1 MNAKPHI
8 VAVLGMEHYNEAL
21 WREVREQLEPDAKL
35 SRFTE
40 KDLQKQSPEAAQA
53 IREADCVFMT
63 MLNFKSETDWLREQ
77 VQQSRAKTVFAFE
90 SMPEVMQLTKVGDY
104 NMAGKAGMPEG
115 MKKVARMLVGGR
127 EEDTLYGFTKLMK
140 FTRVMMRFIPERM
153 HDFKNWMQ
161 VNIYWNQPEA
171 NNIVNMFRFIL
182 REYFNGTARVEPASD
197 VPLMGLYHPD
207 APDLF
212 HDVKAF
218 RRWRDRRGK
227 PQSAAGTIG
236 LLFFRKHLL
245 QDRGYIT
252 DVLRALEA
260 RKLYVYPVFVAG
272 IESHVAV
279 RDWLAKEHLDA
290 LVSTIGFALVGG
302 PAGSTK
308 PGQAAAIA
316 NEILTKLN
324 APYIVTQ
331 PLYVQDY
338 KDWHE
343 HGVGPM
349 QSTILYSVPEMD
361 GAISPVVLGALK
373 DGRYVA
379 DPDRL
384 ARLSDLTARWVAL
397 RRKKNAEKRIAVVA
411 YDFPPG
417 AGKKA
422 TAALLDV
429 PSSILEILRRLK
441 AEGYNT
447 GELPA
452 TREELLS
459 VLDVATDSHQA
470 VTSGQARV
478 VTRNQFREITTPRE
492 RERLEARWGSF
503 PGEMGAMGR
512 DAVFVG
518 GLQFGNVLVTI
529 QPRYYLEGDPMRL
542 LFDKEN
548 VPPYQYLAFYRYVSR
563 LFRADALIHVGMHG
577 SAEWMPGVQLGM
589 TSECWPDALL
599 GELPHLY
606 LYPSNNPSEANLAK
620 RRGYATMISHA
631 VPPLSRAGL
640 YKELL
645 QLNDL
650 LSDYRERLRAAGESS
665 AALDP
670 SIEEAI
676 MQRVAL
682 ANIDT
687 DCPRLA
693 GEAFG
698 AYASRLYAYL
708 HELQERLIT
717 GSLHVFGV
725 ASPLTTQVT
734 LVTEALKAHGNG
746 SSVASLAIKA
756 LAPGGTANGV
766 ASAYGDLSA
775 RARRGDASA
784 LELRQAVD
792 AACEAFVERAVFAD
806 EAPQTAFTAVVGS
819 AQHAPHLE
827 PALAEALRESVDF
840 GRTLKN
846 ALGDSRC
853 ELDAIAR
860 ALSGGFIAPGPGG
873 DLIRDGASVM
883 PTGRNLHA
891 IDPWRIPSEAAYL
904 RGSKIGASIVA
915 RHLEESG
922 GVYPETVAQVLWGLD
937 TIKTKGEA
945 VATVLHFIGARPAF
959 DGQGKISH
967 YELIPLAELGRPRID
982 VLLNL
987 SPVFRDTFEVVMDHL
1002 DKVVRTAATADEPLE
1017 MNFIKKHVT
1026 AEIEAGTSFEDASAR
1041 VLTQAPGSYGT
1052 YVDDMVDDSAWKSQ
1066 DDLESVYLRRNSYAY
1081 GNGRHGQPVP
1091 QILDRLLGT
1100 VGRVVQEID
1109 SIEFGIS
1116 DIDHYFSS
1124 SGALYMAA
1132 KKRAGEGGGVKLN
1145 YVETFTAET
1154 TIRDVDQVLR
1164 TEYRTKL
1171 LNPRWYEGML
1181 EHGNSGAAEI
1191 SNRFT
1196 YMLGWDAVTSA
1207 VDDWV
1212 WNDAAQ
1218 TFALDDKMR
1227 ERLQKLNPGAM
1238 KNISGRLLE
1247 ANGRGLWNTD
1257 EDTIARLKSIYED
1270 CTDRLEG
1277 AG

>member
-1 MNAKPHI
+1 MSKPHI
-8 VAVLGMEHYNEAL
+8 VAVVGMEHYNEAL
-21 WREVREQLEPDAKL
+21 WREVHEQIAPDATL

-53 IREADCVFMT
+53 IRDADCVFMT
-63 MLNFKSETDWLREQ
+63 MLNFKTEADWLREQ
-77 VQQSRAKTVFAFE
+77 VLQSRAKTVFAFE
-90 SMPEVMQLTKVGDY
+90 SMPEVMSLTKVGDY
-104 NMAGKAGMPEG
+104 SMAGKTGMPEG

-171 NNIVNMFRFIL
+171 SNIVNMFRFIL
-182 REYFNGTARVEPASD
+182 REYFGGTARVEAASD

-212 HDVKAF
+212 HDPKAF

-227 PQSAAGTIG
+227 PQNAQGTIG

-245 QDRGYIT
+245 QDKGYID

-260 RKLYVYPVFVAG
+260 RKLYVYPVFVTG

-279 RDWLAKEHLDA
+279 REWLAKERLDA

-308 PGQAAAIA
+308 AGQAAEISL
-316 NEILTKLN
+316 EILSKLN

-338 KDWHE
+338 ADWKE

-349 QSTILYSVPEMD
+349 QSAVLYSVPEMD

-373 DGRYVA
+373 DGRFVA
-379 DPDRL
+379 EPDRL
-384 ARLSDLTARWVAL
+384 ARLADLTSRWVAL
-397 RRKKNAEKRIAVVA
+397 RHKKNSEKRIAIVA

-417 AGKKA
+417 VGKKA

-429 PSSILEILRRLK
+429 PSSILELLRKLK
-441 AEGYNT
+441 AEGYSV
-447 GELPA
+447 GDLPA
-452 TREELLS
+452 TREELLHQI
-459 VLDVATDSHQA
+459 DVATDSHQA
-470 VTSGQARV
+470 VTAGQARV
-478 VTRNQFREITTPRE
+478 VTRAQFREITSTRE

-518 GLQFGNVLVTI
+518 GLQFGNVYVGI

-563 LFRADALIHVGMHG
+563 QYRADAMIHVGMHG
-577 SAEWMPGVQLGM
+577 SAEWMPGLQLGL

-606 LYPSNNPSEANLAK
+606 VYPSNNPSEANLAK

-650 LSDYRERLRAAGESS
+650 LSDYRERLRAAGAES

-687 DCPRLA
+687 DCPRMQ
-693 GEAFG
+693 GETFG
-698 AYASRLYAYL
+698 TYASRLYAYL

-717 GSLHVFGV
+717 GTLHVLGV
-725 ASPLTTQVT
+725 ASATSTQVT

-746 SSVASLAIKA
+746 SSIASLAIKTLDPKA
-756 LAPGGTANGV
+756 TGGYADIST
-766 ASAYGDLSA
+766 
-775 RARRGDASA
+775 RARKGDPVA

-792 AACEAFVERAVFAD
+792 SACQAFVERSIFSD
-806 EAPQTAFTAVVGS
+806 ETPVAAFGTALGS
-819 AQHAPHLE
+819 HAHLE
-827 PALAEALRESVDF
+827 AGAADHLREAVDYGRSLKVALAD
-840 GRTLKN
+840 N
-846 ALGDSRC
+846 RC

-860 ALSGGFIAPGPGG
+860 ALSGGFIAPAPGG

-904 RGSKIGASIVA
+904 RGSKIGATIVR

-922 GVYPETVAQVLWGLD
+922 GVYPESIAQVLWGLD

-945 VATVLHFIGARPAF
+945 VATVLHFIGARPAY

-982 VLLNL
+982 VVLNL
-987 SPVFRDTFEVVMDHL
+987 SPVFRDTFEVVMDYL
-1002 DKVVRTAATADEPLE
+1002 DKVIRAAASADESVE
-1017 MNFIKKHVT
+1017 MNYIKKHV
-1026 AEIEAGTSFEDASAR
+1026 AGEMERGTSFDDASAR

-1052 YVDDMVDDSAWKSQ
+1052 YVDDMVDDSAWKTQ

-1124 SGALYMAA
+1124 SGALFMAA
-1132 KKRAGEGGGVKLN
+1132 KRRSGAPSGVKLN
-1145 YVETFTAET
+1145 YVESFTAET
-1154 TIRDVDQVLR
+1154 TVRDVDQVLR

-1218 TFALDDKMR
+1218 TFALDDTMR

-1247 ANGRGLWNTD
+1247 ANGRGLWNSD
-1257 EDTIARLKSIYED
+1257 EETIARLKSIYED

>member
-1 MNAKPHI
+1 MSKPHI
-8 VAVLGMEHYNEAL
+8 VAVVGMEHYNEAL
-21 WREVREQLEPDAKL
+21 WREVHEQIAPDATL

-53 IREADCVFMT
+53 IRDADCVFMT
-63 MLNFKSETDWLREQ
+63 MLNFKTEADWLREQ
-77 VQQSRAKTVFAFE
+77 VLQSRAKTVFAFE
-90 SMPEVMQLTKVGDY
+90 SMPEVMSLTKVGEY
-104 NMAGKAGMPEG
+104 SMAGKTGMPEG

-171 NNIVNMFRFIL
+171 SNIVNMFRFIL
-182 REYFNGTARVEPASD
+182 REYFGGTARVEPASD

-212 HDVKAF
+212 HDPKAF

-227 PQSAAGTIG
+227 PQNAQGTIG

-245 QDRGYIT
+245 QDKGYID

-260 RKLYVYPVFVAG
+260 RKLYVYPVFVTG

-279 RDWLAKEHLDA
+279 REWLAKERLDA

-308 PGQAAAIA
+308 AGQAAEISL
-316 NEILTKLN
+316 EILSKLN

-338 KDWHE
+338 ADWKE

-349 QSTILYSVPEMD
+349 QSAVLYSVPEMD

-373 DGRYVA
+373 DGRFVA
-379 DPDRL
+379 EPDRL
-384 ARLSDLTARWVAL
+384 ARLADLTSRWVAL
-397 RRKKNAEKRIAVVA
+397 RRKKNSEKRIAIVA

-417 AGKKA
+417 VGKKA

-429 PSSILEILRRLK
+429 PSSILELLRKLK
-441 AEGYNT
+441 AEGYSV

-452 TREELLS
+452 TREELLHQI
-459 VLDVATDSHQA
+459 DVATDSHQA

-478 VTRNQFREITTPRE
+478 VTRAQFREITSPRE

-518 GLQFGNVLVTI
+518 GLQFGNIYVGI

-563 LFRADALIHVGMHG
+563 QYRADAMIHVGMHG
-577 SAEWMPGVQLGM
+577 SAEWMPGLQLGL
-589 TSECWPDALL
+589 TSDCWPDALL

-650 LSDYRERLRAAGESS
+650 LTDYRERLRAAGAES

-670 SIEEAI
+670 AIEEAI
-676 MQRVAL
+676 MERVAL

-687 DCPRLA
+687 DCPRMA

-698 AYASRLYAYL
+698 TYASRLYAYL

-717 GSLHVFGV
+717 GTLHVLGV
-725 ASPLTTQVT
+725 AAAPSTQVT

-756 LAPGGTANGV
+756 LQPGTAGGY
-766 ASAYGDLSA
+766 ADIST
-775 RARRGDASA
+775 RARKGDPVA

-792 AACEAFVERAVFAD
+792 SACQAFVERSIFSD
-806 EAPQTAFTAVVGS
+806 EPPVAAFGAAVGS
-819 AQHAPHLE
+819 HHHLE
-827 PALAEALRESVDF
+827 AGVAEHLREAVDYGRSLKIALAD
-840 GRTLKN
+840 N
-846 ALGDSRC
+846 RC

-860 ALSGGFIAPGPGG
+860 ALSGGFIAPAPGG

-904 RGSKIGASIVA
+904 RGSKIGATIVK

-922 GVYPETVAQVLWGLD
+922 GVYPESIAQVLWGLD

-945 VATVLHFIGARPAF
+945 VATVLHFIGARPAY

-982 VLLNL
+982 VVLNL
-987 SPVFRDTFEVVMDHL
+987 SPVFRDTFEVVMDYL
-1002 DKVVRTAATADEPLE
+1002 DKVIRAAAAADEPVE
-1017 MNFIKKHVT
+1017 MNYIKKHV
-1026 AEIEAGTSFEDASAR
+1026 ADEMERGTTFDDASAR

-1052 YVDDMVDDSAWKSQ
+1052 YVDDMVDDSAWKTQ

-1124 SGALYMAA
+1124 SGALFMAA
-1132 KKRAGEGGGVKLN
+1132 KRRSGAPSGVKLN
-1145 YVETFTAET
+1145 YVESFTAET
-1154 TIRDVDQVLR
+1154 TVRDVDQVLR

-1218 TFALDDKMR
+1218 TFALDDTMR

-1247 ANGRGLWNTD
+1247 ANGRGLWNSD
-1257 EDTIARLKSIYED
+1257 EETIARLKSIYED

>member
-1 MNAKPHI
+1 MATTPHI
-8 VAVLGMEHYNEAL
+8 VAVVGMEHYNEAL
-21 WREVREQLEPDAKL
+21 WREVREQLEPSAKL
-35 SRFTE
+35 TRLTE
-40 KDLQKQSPEAAQA
+40 FDLQKQSPEAAAA
-53 IREADCVFMT
+53 IRDADCVFMT

-77 VQQSRAKTVFAFE
+77 VLQSRAKTVFAFE
-90 SMPEVMQLTKVGDY
+90 SMPEVMQLTKVGAY
-104 NMAGKAGMPEG
+104 TMAGKTGMPEG

-140 FTRVMMRFIPERM
+140 YTRVMLRFIPERM

-171 NNIVNMFRFIL
+171 ANIVNMFRFIL
-182 REYFNGTARVEPASD
+182 REYFGGTAAVAPPSD

-212 HDVKAF
+212 KDVKSF

-227 PQSAAGTIG
+227 AASAQGTVG

-245 QDRGYIT
+245 QDRGYI
-252 DVLRALEA
+252 DAVVRAFES

-279 RDWLAKEHLDA
+279 RDWLAKEQLDA

-302 PAGSTK
+302 PAGSVK
-308 PGQAAAIA
+308 PGQSAAISK
-316 NEILTKLN
+316 EILSSID

-331 PLYVQDY
+331 PLYAQDY
-338 KDWHE
+338 EDWHE

-349 QSTILYSVPEMD
+349 QSAILYSVPEMD
-361 GAISPVVLGALK
+361 GAITPVVLGALK
-373 DGRYVA
+373 DGRFVA

-384 ARLSDLTARWVAL
+384 NRLCDLTLRWVRL
-397 RRKKNAEKRIAVVA
+397 RHKPNAAKRIAVVA

-429 PSSILEILRRLK
+429 PSSILGILRRLRS
-441 AEGYNT
+441 EGYDV

-452 TREELLS
+452 TREELLAA
-459 VLDVATDSHQA
+459 LDAATDSHQA
-470 VTSGQARV
+470 VTGGAARV
-478 VTRNQFREITTPRE
+478 VTRAQFRELTTARE
-492 RERLEARWGSF
+492 RERLEARWNAF
-503 PGEMGAMGR
+503 PGELGALGR

-518 GLQFGNVLVTI
+518 GLQFGNVYVSV

-563 LFRADALIHVGMHG
+563 VFAADALIHVGMHG
-577 SAEWMPGVQLGM
+577 SAEWLPGLQLGL

-650 LSDYRERLRAAGESS
+650 LSDYRERLRAAGSVE
-665 AALDP
+665 AAVDP
-670 SIEEAI
+670 SLEEAI
-676 MQRVAL
+676 AQRVSL

-693 GEAFG
+693 GEEFAT
-698 AYASRLYAYL
+698 YASRLYAYL

-717 GSLHVFGV
+717 GTLHVFGE
-725 ASPLTTQVT
+725 AAPLAQQVT

-746 SSVASLAIKA
+746 SSVASLAIEA
-756 LAPGGTANGV
+756 LAPGGGWSYAQ
-766 ASAYGDLSA
+766 LSA
-775 RARRGDASA
+775 QARKGDAAA
-784 LELRQAVD
+784 LELRQHVD
-792 AACEAFVERAVFAD
+792 RVCEEFVQRAVFAH
-806 EAPQTAFTAVVGS
+806 EAPPAAFGTAL
-819 AQHAPHLE
+819 HAHVE
-827 PALAEALRESVDF
+827 PATAERLREPVEF
-840 GRTLKN
+840 GRALKD
-846 ALGDSRC
+846 ALGDNRC
-853 ELDAIAR
+853 ELDAIVH
-860 ALSGGFIAPGPGG
+860 ALAGGFIAPGPGG

-891 IDPWRIPSEAAYL
+891 IDPWRIPSEAAFL
-904 RGSKIGASIVA
+904 RGSQIGASIVA

-922 GVYPETVAQVLWGLD
+922 GVYPETIAQVLWGLD

-959 DGQGKISH
+959 DGQGKISG
-967 YELIPLAELGRPRID
+967 YELVPLAELGRPRID

-1002 DKVVRTAATADEPLE
+1002 DHVIRAAASAEEPVE
-1017 MNFIKKHVT
+1017 QNFIKQHVA
-1026 AEIEAGTSFEDASAR
+1026 AEVAAGSSFEDASAR

-1052 YVDDMVDDSAWKSQ
+1052 YVDDMVDDSAWQ
-1066 DDLESVYLRRNSYAY
+1066 NPDDLEAVYLRRNSYAY
-1081 GNGRHGQPVP
+1081 GNGRQGQPVP

-1124 SGALYMAA
+1124 SGTLYMAA
-1132 KKRAGEGGGVKLN
+1132 KKRAKTGAGVKLN

-1196 YMLGWDAVTSA
+1196 YMLGWDAVSSA

-1218 TFALDDKMR
+1218 TFALDETMR
-1227 ERLQKLNPGAM
+1227 ARLQALNPGAM

-1247 ANGRGLWNTD
+1247 ANGRGLWSTD

-1277 AG
+1277 AV

>member
-1 MNAKPHI
+1 MSKPHI
-8 VAVLGMEHYNEAL
+8 VAVVGMEHYNEAL
-21 WREVREQLEPDAKL
+21 WREVHEQLEPSAKL

-40 KDLQKQSPEAAQA
+40 FDLQKQSPEAAQA
-53 IREADCVFMT
+53 IRDADCVFMT
-63 MLNFKSETDWLREQ
+63 MLNFKTEADWLREQ
-77 VQQSRAKTVFAFE
+77 VLQSRAKTVFAFE
-90 SMPEVMQLTKVGDY
+90 SMPEVMSLTKVGDY

-140 FTRVMMRFIPERM
+140 LTRVMLRFIPERM

-161 VNIYWNQPEA
+161 VNIYWNQPETS
-171 NNIVNMFRFIL
+171 NIVNMFRFIL
-182 REYFNGTARVEPASD
+182 REYFGSKVHVEPASD

-212 HDVKAF
+212 HDLKAF

-227 PQSAAGTIG
+227 PQNAQGVVG

-245 QDRGYIT
+245 QDRGYIN

-260 RKLYVYPVFVAG
+260 RRLYVYPVFVTG

-279 RDWLAKEHLDA
+279 REWLAKEHIDA

-308 PGQAAAIA
+308 AGQAAAIA
-316 NEILTKLN
+316 NEILSKIN

-331 PLYVQDY
+331 PLYVQDFE
-338 KDWHE
+338 DWRE

-349 QSTILYSVPEMD
+349 QSAILYSVPEMD
-361 GAISPVVLGALK
+361 GAISPIVLGALK

-379 DPDRL
+379 EPDRL
-384 ARLSDLTARWVAL
+384 ERLADLTARWVAL
-397 RRKKNAEKRIAVVA
+397 RRKPNSEKRIAIVA

-417 AGKKA
+417 VGKKA

-429 PSSILEILRRLK
+429 PSSILAMLQRLK
-441 AEGYNT
+441 SEGYNV
-447 GELPA
+447 GELPPD
-452 TREELLS
+452 REALLHQI
-459 VLDVATDSHQA
+459 DVATDSHQA
-470 VTSGQARV
+470 MTAGQARV
-478 VTRNQFREITTPRE
+478 VTRAQFREMTTPRE
-492 RERLEARWGSF
+492 RERLDARWGSF

-518 GLQFGNVLVTI
+518 GLQFGNIYVGI

-563 LFRADALIHVGMHG
+563 QFRADAMIHVGMHG
-577 SAEWMPGVQLGM
+577 SAEWMPGLQLGM
-589 TSECWPDALL
+589 TSDCWPDALL

-650 LSDYRERLRAAGESS
+650 LSDYRERVRAAGE
-665 AALDP
+665 ADAVLDP

-687 DCPRLA
+687 DCPRIA
-693 GEAFG
+693 GEAF
-698 AYASRLYAYL
+698 ATYASRLYAHL

-717 GSLHVFGV
+717 GSLHVFGE
-725 ASPLTTQVT
+725 AAPLATQVT

-746 SSVASLAIKA
+746 RSVASLAIA
-756 LAPGGTANGV
+756 SLEPGG
-766 ASAYGDLSA
+766 ASGYAELST
-775 RARRGDASA
+775 RARKGDPLA
-784 LELRQAVD
+784 LELRQTVD
-792 AACEAFVERAVFAD
+792 RACQAFVERTIFAD
-806 EAPQTAFTAVVGS
+806 EAPLAAFAAALGS
-819 AQHAPHLE
+819 PHVDTG
-827 PALAEALRESVDF
+827 AAEHLREAADY
-840 GRTLKN
+840 GRSLKS
-846 ALGDSRC
+846 ALGDNRC

-860 ALSGGFIAPGPGG
+860 ALSGGFIAPAPGG

-904 RGSKIGASIVA
+904 RGSKIGASIVS
-915 RHLEESG
+915 RHLEENG
-922 GVYPETVAQVLWGLD
+922 GIYPETIAQVLWGLD

-945 VATVLHFIGARPAF
+945 VATVMHFIGARPAY
-959 DGQGKISH
+959 DGQGKIGH

-982 VLLNL
+982 VVLNL
-987 SPVFRDTFEVVMDHL
+987 SPVFRDTFEVVMDYL
-1002 DKVVRTAATADEPLE
+1002 DKVIRAAAAADEPLE
-1017 MNFIKKHVT
+1017 MNFIKKHVE
-1026 AEIEAGTSFEDASAR
+1026 AELAAGTSFEDASAR
-1041 VLTQAPGSYGT
+1041 VMTQAPGSYGT
-1052 YVDDMVDDSAWKSQ
+1052 YVDDMVDDSAWKTQ

-1132 KKRAGEGGGVKLN
+1132 KRRAGSESTVKLN
-1145 YVETFTAET
+1145 YVESFTAET

-1164 TEYRTKL
+1164 MEYRTKL

-1218 TFALDDKMR
+1218 TFALDDTMR

-1238 KNISGRLLE
+1238 KNIAGRLLE
-1247 ANGRGLWNTD
+1247 ANGRGLWKSD